1 MTQVHLCEDR
11 EVWDETVHTLGG
23 HPLQLWG
30 WGEVKAAHG
39 WSAYRCLV
47 MDGKTLK
54 GAAQV
59 LVRSLPWPFRRFE
72 YISRGPVCADADQ
85 DEVLGAVAGYVRGH
99 LPGTV
104 LSVEPAREL
113 SPAGEGW
120 RKATQTILIPNTLIL
135 DLSKSEDELQEA
147 MAKKTRQYIRKSAQE
162 QLTIRHITQREMLA
176 DCLRIYHETAE
187 RAGFPLHDDAY
198 YYDVFDKLG
207 DASVIFAASN
217 DEGPVAFLWLAVSQS
232 TAFELYGG
240 MNDEG
245 QRLRVNYALK
255 WHAIK
260 TCKKWGVKNYDLN
273 GLLNDRISTFKR
285 GFANHETE
293 LAGTYDYPLSP
304 LYTAWSYVLPVAK
317 TTLRK
322 IKSLRIKQH

>member
-1 MTQVHLCEDR
+1 MIQVRLCEDR
-11 EVWDETVHTLGG
+11 EVWDETVHALGG

-47 MDGKTLK
+47 LDGETVK

-59 LVRSLPWPFRRFE
+59 LVRPLPWPFRRFE
-72 YISRGPVCADADQ
+72 YIPRGPVCADSNQ
-85 DEVLGAVAGYVRGH
+85 DEVLEAVAGYVREH

-113 SPAGEGW
+113 APAGEGW
-120 RKATQTILIPNTLIL
+120 RKSGQTILIPNTLIL
-135 DLSKSEDELQEA
+135 DLTKSEDELQEA
-147 MAKKTRQYIRKSAQE
+147 MAKKTRQYIRKSGQE
-162 QLTIRHITQREMLA
+162 PMTIRHITQREMLA
-176 DCLRIYHETAE
+176 DLLRIYHETAD

-198 YYDVFDKLG
+198 YYDVFDHLG
-207 DASVIFAASN
+207 DSSVIFAASTS
-217 DEGPVAFLWLAVSQS
+217 EGPVAFLWLAVSEN

-240 MNDEG
+240 MNDAG
-245 QRLRVNYALK
+245 QHLRVNYALK
-255 WHAIK
+255 WHAIT
-260 TCKKWGVKNYDLN
+260 TCKEWGVKNYDLN

-285 GFANHETE
+285 GFASHETE

-304 LYTAWSYVLPVAK
+304 LYTVWTKTLPVAK
-317 TTLRK
+317 SFSRR
-322 IKSLRIKQH
+322 IKSLRIKQR

>member
-1 MTQVHLCEDR
+1 MIQVDLCEDR
-11 EVWDETVHTLGG
+11 ELWDDTVHSLGG

-30 WGEVKAAHG
+30 WGEVKTAHG

-47 MDGKTLK
+47 LDSEKVI

-59 LVRSLPWPFRRFE
+59 LVRPLPGPFRRFE
-72 YISRGPVCADADQ
+72 YIPRGPVCAESDQ
-85 DEVLGAVAGYVRGH
+85 DEVLEAIARYVREH

-113 SPAGEGW
+113 VPAGEGW
-120 RKATQTILIPNTLIL
+120 RKSEQTILIPNTLIL
-135 DLSKSEDELQEA
+135 DLTKTEDELQEA
-147 MAKKTRQYIRKSAQE
+147 MAKKTRQYIRKSGQE
-162 QLTIRHITQREMLA
+162 KIVIRHITQREMLA
-176 DCLRIYHETAE
+176 DLLRIYHETAE

-198 YYDVFDKLG
+198 YYDIFDKLG
-207 DASVIFAASN
+207 DSSVIFAAST
-217 DEGPVAFLWLAVSQS
+217 DEGPVAFLWLGVSES

-240 MNDEG
+240 MNDNG
-245 QRLRVNYALK
+245 QHMRANYALK

-260 TCKKWGVKNYDLN
+260 TCKEWGVKSYDLN

-285 GFANHETE
+285 GFASHETE

-304 LYTAWSYVLPVAK
+304 LYTTWTKVLPGAK
-317 TTLRK
+317 SVLRRM
-322 IKSLRIKQH
+322 KSLRIKQQ